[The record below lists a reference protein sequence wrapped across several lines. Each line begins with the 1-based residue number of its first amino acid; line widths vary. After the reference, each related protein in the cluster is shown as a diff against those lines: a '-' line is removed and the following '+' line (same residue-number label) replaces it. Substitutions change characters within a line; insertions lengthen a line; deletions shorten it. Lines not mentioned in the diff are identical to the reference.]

1 MEISRVAHKLNAFL
15 SDIQPEDRVALV
27 FDSDSDGIS
36 AAVIIAKVLKNFY
49 KRDIALAISANH
61 AELLGNEIFNELKDA
76 KITVLISTDLG
87 LDKYIQQLDEITPF
101 AKITIIDHH
110 TFHKQIFSERILVLK
125 PQLIKSRLDPSQYCT
140 SKWVYDLF
148 SCFTDISYLDWL
160 SAVGLIA
167 DSGYRSWKSYIDKIL
182 RKYRLKIKKDPFKTS
197 LGKICDDIAYSEIY
211 RRDNVNKIFFKLF
224 KTKSLKDY
232 LRSPIKSPKEPL
244 KEITYYEKN
253 APMFAENYG
262 DLMILHITP
271 KYRIGAVLS
280 TRLST
285 KKYRRKTLIIVQDLR
300 HYPLLLISARRND
313 FKIAVNELLERAT
326 MGMQHASAGG
336 HVPASGARIKKED
349 YGLFKQRLIKLAKKR

>member
-1 MEISRVAHKLNAFL
+1 MEISKVAHKLNVFL
-15 SDIQPEDRVALV
+15 SDIQPEDKVALV

-36 AAVIIAKVLKNFY
+36 AAVIIAKVLKDFY
-49 KRDIALAISANH
+49 KRNITLALSANH
-61 AELLGNEIFNELKDA
+61 AELLGNEIFNKLRDA
-76 KITVLISTDLG
+76 KINVIISTDLG
-87 LDKYIQQLDEITPF
+87 LDKYIPQLDEITSF
-101 AKITIIDHH
+101 AKIMIIDHH
-110 TFHKQIFSERILVLK
+110 TFHKQVFSERILVLK
-125 PQLIKSRLDPSQYCT
+125 PQLIKTKIDPSQYCT
-140 SKWVYDLF
+140 SKWTYDLL
-148 SCFTDISYLDWL
+148 SCYLDISNLDWL
-160 SAVGLIA
+160 AAVGIIA
-167 DSGYRSWKSYIDKIL
+167 DSGYRSWKAYIDKIL
-182 RKYRLKIKKDPFKTS
+182 RKYRLKINRDPFKTS

-224 KTKSLKDY
+224 RNKSLKDY
-232 LRSPIKSPKEPL
+232 LRKPIKSPKEPL

-253 APMFAENYG
+253 ASMFAENYG

-285 KKYRRKTLIIVQDLR
+285 KKYKKKTLIIVQDLR

-326 MGMQHASAGG
+326 WGMEHASAGG

-349 YGLFKQRLIKLAKKR
+349 YGLFKQRLIKLAGKR